1 MDLGI
6 QNSLFI
12 ICGATSG
19 FGLAI
24 TNALLAERAK
34 VIAIAR
40 NKEKLLELQALKG
53 NSVEVLAA
61 DITKIQSIDMLE
73 KLVGIRQPD
82 GILVNASGPP
92 AKSFAETTL
101 DDWDQAYDQLLR
113 WKVEITRR
121 FIPRFQ
127 TRGYGRLLFIES
139 SAVKQPIE
147 NLILSTS
154 LRMSVTGF
162 VKCISQENIDQ
173 GITFNILAPGYHDT
187 PAIDRIIQN
196 KSLTGSIS
204 FDDAKKLI
212 IQGIPMKKLGNTG
225 DFSTLALWLL
235 SPRSEYVTGQVFVI
249 DGGLVKSI

>member
-1 MDLGI
+1 MDLGL
-6 QNSLFI
+6 QGRLFI
-12 ICGATSG
+12 VSGATSG

-24 TNALLAERAK
+24 TNALLAEGAK
-34 VIAIAR
+34 VIAVAR
-40 NKEKLLELQALKG
+40 NKEKLLELQALTG
-53 NSVEVLAA
+53 RSVEILSA
-61 DITKIQSIDMLE
+61 DITKSQSIDMLE
-73 KLVGIRQPD
+73 KLVGRKQPD

-92 AKSFAETTL
+92 AKCFLETTM
-101 DDWDQAYDQLLR
+101 DDWDQAYNQLLR
-113 WKVEITRR
+113 WKVELTRR

-127 TRGYGRLLFIES
+127 NRGYGRFLFIES

-147 NLILSTS
+147 NLVLSTS

-162 VKCISQENIDQ
+162 VKCVSQENVDQ

-187 PAIDRIIQN
+187 PAIDRIIQK
-196 KSLTGSIS
+196 KSVTGSIS
-204 FDDAKKLI
+204 FDEAKKLI
-212 IQGIPMKKLGNTG
+212 IQGIPMKKLGNTD